1 MGKRLLKFVSLS
13 SLMMFVLGAC
23 VNEEYGHVY
32 DKVLDGDLD
41 MNVNVLKNVSVPLG
55 SFDKVLLKDVLE
67 LTEDISMIEIGENG
81 DISLCVRNLEQELT
95 QTFSVPNFNFADAYE
110 GVAVSEPLGTFN
122 FIYDPGYGSLKEE
135 LLKPRQLPD
144 IQMVVEF
151 ANKDLPSFVKDLGY
165 VELGATASVSLSAQ
179 YDRELPVCAYLA
191 EGTKVTFPEWIDLG
205 QMDDRFVTDGNTL
218 TLVKPISLNVSSSS
232 DPYET
237 VITVPVIGIDARKL
251 SPGQGIQEDGTFY
264 IKDMVT
270 ISGKTYFDV
279 TATSPVSLGLVSPS
293 LCAYADFSELQIK
306 TVEVLLKDLGNEMLE
321 DMEPLYLDKLPDF
334 MYTAGIVLD
343 VNELR
348 LDMEFSNTTP
358 FSGKLSAEVSSWT
371 GNECLAEIGIS
382 GLEFKAGSISE
393 PKVMKWSFVDS
404 PNLPQLPEGYE
415 LIEVD
420 GLADVVKTV
429 PERIEFDDFEFDVTD
444 EFVKVVP
451 GDEYIMSES
460 FTLYSPLAFGEE
472 FNLPYKY
479 EISDLGLAFTEA
491 DFKSAKLEL
500 DVESSL
506 PMDFNADLTALD
518 DEGKIIE
525 GLELAIKDAQ
535 ILKAGSLDA
544 PVTTH
549 LVFEFS
555 NTTGTID
562 IDGFEINFMASA
574 PDSPYVGIPLNI
586 NQGLHFKNMVLT
598 LPEGVFV
605 NMNEL

>member
-1 MGKRLLKFVSLS
+1 MGKRFLKLLSLS
-13 SLMMFVLGAC
+13 SMVIFFFASC

-32 DKVLDGDLD
+32 DKVLDGDMD
-41 MNVNVLKNVSVPLG
+41 MNVNLLKNVSVPLG
-55 SFDKVLLKDVLE
+55 SFEKVLLKDVLE

-81 DISLCVRNLEQELT
+81 DISLCVRNFDQELT
-95 QTFSVPNFNFADAYE
+95 QTFSVPYFNFAGAYE
-110 GVAVSEPLGTFN
+110 GITVQETLGTFD
-122 FIYDPGYGSLKEE
+122 FIYDPAFGSLKDE

-144 IQMVVEF
+144 IEMVVEF
-151 ANKDLPSFVKDLGY
+151 ANADLPSFVKELGY
-165 VELGATASVSLSAQ
+165 VELGATASVCLSAQ
-179 YDRELPVCAYLA
+179 YDRQLPVCAYLA

-205 QMDDRFVTDGNTL
+205 QMDDRFVTEGNTL
-218 TLVKPISLNVSSSS
+218 TLVKPISLNVSAPSHP
-232 DPYET
+232 DET
-237 VITVPVIGIDARKL
+237 VITVPVIGIDTRKL
-251 SPGQGIQEDGTFY
+251 GPGQGIQEDGTFY

-270 ISGKTYFDV
+270 ISGKTYFEV
-279 TATSPVSLGLVSPS
+279 TATSPVSMGLVSPS
-293 LCAYADFSELQIK
+293 ICANADFSELRIK
-306 TVEVLLKDLGNEMLE
+306 TIEVLLKDLGNEMLE
-321 DMEPLYLDKLPDF
+321 EMEPIYLDELPDF
-334 MYTAGIVLD
+334 MYGAGIVLD

-393 PKVMKWSFVDS
+393 PQVMKWSFVDS
-404 PNLPQLPEGYE
+404 PNIPQVPEGYE
-415 LIEVD
+415 LVEVD
-420 GLADVVKTV
+420 GMTEMVKTL

-451 GDEYIMSES
+451 GDEYVMSES

-479 EISDLGLAFTEA
+479 TVSDLGLAFTEA
-491 DFKSAKLEL
+491 DFKSARLEL

-506 PMDFNADLTALD
+506 PMDFNADLAALD
-518 DEGKIIE
+518 KEGKKIE
-525 GLELAIKDAQ
+525 GLELVIKDAQ
-535 ILKAGSLDA
+535 ILKAGSLES
-544 PVTTH
+544 PVTSH

-574 PDSPYVGIPLNI
+574 PDFPYVGIPLNI
-586 NQGLHFKNMVLT
+586 NQGLHFRNIVLT

-605 NMNEL
+605 DMNEL